1 MCLIFLC
8 LSLVGRDVGVAG
20 KREYGKS
27 DKLDQLLTVAA
38 SIDLARVMCIAVAGA
53 IASEPSA

>member
-1 MCLIFLC
+1 MVCLIFLC

-27 DKLDQLLTVAA
+27 DKLDQLLAVAT
-38 SIDLARVMCIAVAGA
+38 SIDLARVTCIARRLG
-53 IASEPSA
+53 